1 MADDTPDAQTVTI
14 AAVQLCATPDVD
26 ANLATAERLVREGRQ
41 RGAEVVLLP
50 EAFAFLGPE
59 QAKQQ
64 ILEPLPEPGSD
75 ADFEPGFQP
84 GFQPGPILA
93 RCQALA
99 RDTGAHLVLGGFHE
113 TAPEAG
119 KSYNSCVHLSPS
131 GAVVARYRKIHLF
144 DVSLAD
150 GTTLRESART
160 MPGDRAVVT
169 DTPFGPL
176 GLTVCYDIRFPY
188 LYQRLA
194 DLGAVAI
201 TVPSAFTRPTGAAH
215 WHVLLRARAIETQC
229 YVIAPAQHGQNW
241 AKRSSYGHTLIIDPW
256 GEIVG
261 ELADGDG
268 VVMANIDAGR
278 IRSVRRQL
286 PSLTHRVS
294 LAP

>member
-1 MADDTPDAQTVTI
+1 VADVAPVAEAVTV

-26 ANLATAERLVREGRQ
+26 ANLATAERLVREGAE
-41 RGAEVVLLP
+41 RGAALVLLP

-59 QAKQQ
+59 KAKQE
-64 ILEPLPEPGSD
+64 ILEPLPEPGAD
-75 ADFEPGFQP
+75 AGFE
-84 GFQPGPILA
+84 PGPILA

-99 RDTGAHLVLGGFHE
+99 RDTGVHLVLGGFHE

-119 KSYNSCVHLSPS
+119 KSYNSCVHLSPE
-131 GAVVARYRKIHLF
+131 GRVLARYRKIHLF

-150 GTTLRESART
+150 GTELRESART

-169 DTPFGPL
+169 DTPAGPL

-215 WHVLLRARAIETQC
+215 WHVLLRARAIETQS

-241 AKRSSYGHTLIIDPW
+241 EKRSSYGHTVIIDPW

-261 ELADGDG
+261 ELKDGDG
-268 VVMANIDAGR
+268 VVVADIDPER
-278 IRSVRRQL
+278 LRSVRGQL
-286 PSLTHRVS
+286 PSLTHRVT